1 MICPECGTE
10 LGRWALRCP
19 KCKARLPANSSRWLL
34 AATLALL
41 AVALLAL
48 LVQSGVVGR
57 PGAPAPPAAPPSSVP
72 PSIPGSAPAAPA
84 KAPPL
89 PAQGPGFE
97 VSVPFTSWK
106 TQSPGE
112 VDWAG
117 AGAEPALALV
127 RREGLAY
134 GAVFVESSELS
145 AEGLSLLALDRLKA
159 RAEGFKL
166 ARREAGKLAGV
177 EAQLAE
183 FSLETGGVE
192 IRYLATYASRRGRG
206 YQALFWCLEPDYAA
220 FQGEFKKILG
230 SWRWQEESP

>member
-10 LGRWALRCP
+10 LGRWALHCP
-19 KCKARLPANSSRWLL
+19 QCKARLPASSGPYLL

-41 AVALLAL
+41 AVALLAIL
-48 LVQSGVVGR
+48 LKTGVLARFFPPASPEPPASGSV
-57 PGAPAPPAAPPSSVP
+57 PTPPAQAPLAQAQAPPAA
-72 PSIPGSAPAAPA
+72 
-84 KAPPL
+84 
-89 PAQGPGFE
+89 GPGFE

-159 RAEGFKL
+159 RAEGFQL
-166 ARREAGKLAGV
+166 ARREAGKLAGE

-183 FSLETGGVE
+183 FSLQTGGVE
-192 IRYLATYASRRGRG
+192 IRYLAAYAARRGRG

-220 FQGEFKKILG
+220 FQGEFQKILA